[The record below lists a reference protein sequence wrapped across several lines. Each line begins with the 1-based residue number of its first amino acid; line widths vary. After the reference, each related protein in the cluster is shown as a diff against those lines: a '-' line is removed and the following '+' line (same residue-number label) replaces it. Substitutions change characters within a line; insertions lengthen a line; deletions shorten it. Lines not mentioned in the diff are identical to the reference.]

1 MLFRIVVL
9 LGLLSPIATLAQE
22 TPCGAPPP
30 MNDGWEV
37 ASPDT
42 VGFVPATLCAIG
54 PRLTAWTEADI
65 HSVLVVRH
73 GKLVYEQ
80 YFAGEDQRYGQP
92 LGVVKFDAQTKH
104 DLRSIT
110 KSVTALVLGIE
121 IGKGRI
127 AGVDLPVLAAFP
139 EYADLRSPEKDR
151 ITLRNLLTMSQGL
164 AWDEDRPYSD
174 PRNSE
179 VRMNEAPDPVRY
191 ALAQPV
197 QEPAGTVYDYS
208 GGSATI
214 IAALL
219 HKATGQTLD
228 SLARN
233 DLFEPLGITDFD
245 WIRFPSGEPVAA
257 SGLRMRPRDLAKI
270 GQVVLDHGAWKG
282 TQVVPADWVAAAI
295 SPQINGQG
303 IYFYGYQFWLGR
315 SFVLGRG
322 EIDWAAGWGYGGQRL
337 FIVPALDIVVLVH
350 AGRYDS
356 SQQSAGPALV
366 LDRYVLP
373 AAQGQ

>member
-1 MLFRIVVL
+1 MALMVVIL
-9 LGLLSPIATLAQE
+9 LGLLLPLAALAE
-22 TPCGAPPP
+22 ELPCGAPAT

-37 ASPDT
+37 ASPDA
-42 VGFVPATLCAIG
+42 VGFVPATLCGIG

-65 HSVLVVRH
+65 HSVLVMRH
-73 GKLVYEQ
+73 GKLVYEH
-80 YFAGEDQRYGQP
+80 YFAGEDQRYGRP
-92 LGVVKFDAQTKH
+92 LGVVSFDAGTQH

-110 KSVTALVLGIE
+110 KSVTTLVLGIE

-139 EYADLRSPEKDR
+139 EYADLRSPEKDK
-151 ITLRNLLTMSQGL
+151 ITLRHLLTMSQGL
-164 AWDEDRPYSD
+164 AWDEDLPYSD

-179 VRMNEAPDPVRY
+179 IQMDEAPDPVRY

-197 QEPAGTVYDYS
+197 QASAGTVYNYS

-219 HKATGQTLD
+219 HKATGETLD
-228 SLARN
+228 SLARA
-233 DLFEPLGITDFD
+233 DLFEPLGITDFE

-270 GQVVLDHGAWKG
+270 GQLVLDHGAWKG
-282 TQVVPADWVAAAI
+282 AQIVPADWIKAAT
-295 SPQINGQG
+295 SPQINGEQ

-315 SFVLGRG
+315 SFVRGRG

-337 FIVPALDIVVLVH
+337 FIVPGLDLVVLVH

-356 SQQSAGPALV
+356 SQQSAGPMMV
-366 LDRYVLP
+366 LNRYVLP
-373 AAQGQ
+373 ASEGP

>member
-1 MLFRIVVL
+1 MALRVVVL
-9 LGLLSPIATLAQE
+9 LGLLLPCVALAQE
-22 TPCGAPPP
+22 APCGPPAA

-37 ASPDT
+37 APPDA
-42 VGFVPATLCAIG
+42 VGFIPATLCGIG
-54 PRLTAWTEADI
+54 PRLTAWSEADI
-65 HSVLVVRH
+65 HSVLVIRH
-73 GKLVYEQ
+73 GTLVYEH
-80 YFAGEDQRYGQP
+80 YFAGEDQRYGQS
-92 LGVVKFDAQTKH
+92 LGVVKFNAETNH

-110 KSVTALVLGIE
+110 KSVTALILGIE

-139 EYADLRSPEKDR
+139 EYADLRPPEKDK
-151 ITLRNLLTMSQGL
+151 ITLRHLLAMSQGL

-179 VRMNEAPDPVRY
+179 IQMDEAPDPVRY

-197 QEPAGTVYDYS
+197 QEPAGTVYNYS

-219 HKATGQTLD
+219 HKVTGQTLD

-233 DLFEPLGITDFD
+233 ELFEPLGITDFE

-270 GQVVLDHGAWKG
+270 GQLVLNHGVWKG
-282 TQVVPADWVAAAI
+282 AQVVPADWVGAAT

-322 EIDWAAGWGYGGQRL
+322 EVDWAAGWGYGGQRL

-356 SQQSAGPALV
+356 SQQSAGPMMV
-366 LDRYVLP
+366 LNRYVLP
-373 AAQGQ
+373 ATEGR